1 MRPARSPKAG
11 ARSGDAAAA
20 SHFRRKRP
28 FACGGPSRARCARA
42 RPRASGGGWAPKPR
56 PPGDGREPWRSP
68 ALTRQSRVRAHAR
81 PDGANAESRPGSAP
95 SRSRNRSRSLSSGQ
109 RDSRRPVRQR
119 AGKSGSQVA
128 PHAELVTTAAPGG
141 RCSFWRRGRIRT
153 AALRSGAA
161 GTDARL
167 PLPPELV
174 ETANLGPVGE
184 QRGRCRFGVSVA
196 GCAEM
201 AWWRRRPTR
210 GSRDQTRPAAAPVRR
225 RRCPWRRRRTETAP
239 RRTGR

>member
-119 AGKSGSQVA
+119 AGESGSQAA
-128 PHAELVTTAAPGG
+128 PHAELKPTV
-141 RCSFWRRGRIRT
+141 
-153 AALRSGAA
+153 
-161 GTDARL
+161 
-167 PLPPELV
+167 
-174 ETANLGPVGE
+174 VGE
-184 QRGRCRFGVSVA
+184 NASPQKLAFFFWYPGACVMRSRRASRTRFSH
-196 GCAEM
+196 
-201 AWWRRRPTR
+201 
-210 GSRDQTRPAAAPVRR
+210 QAPF
-225 RRCPWRRRRTETAP
+225 A
-239 RRTGR
+239 